1 MKIALDVMGTD
12 FGPKE
17 LVLGAVQ
24 AVKMYDCE
32 IVLVGDEPTIKK
44 LLKQYGAEA
53 DPHFTIQHASE
64 VIDMHEHPGIAV
76 KTKKDA
82 SIVVATD
89 LLRTHK
95 CDALVSSGSTGAA
108 VASALF
114 HLGRIRGIERP
125 SIATPIPSLTGT
137 TVVLDSGAKVDAKP
151 EHMVQSAVMGS
162 VYAELMLGIKNPRV
176 GLLNIGE
183 EETKGNEQALATYPL
198 LKQEKHINFIGNV
211 EGRDINKGT
220 VDVVVCDGFVG
231 NVVLKFAEGLAR
243 AIMIM
248 VKDAIMNGGLMA
260 KLGGLMIKPALKKLG
275 RRLDP
280 AEYGGAL
287 LLGVKAPFFICHGS
301 SKAKDIRSA
310 IGVDPSSVGSMG
322 GSSSFECYKNI
333 LVLVMAHNTNVDP
346 STVAGTIGRP
356 LNAVRQIGKL
366 SGYVQTADVE
376 VPTTAP
382 DEYKTVIND
391 SLNGG
396 MYIE

>member
-24 AVKMYDCE
+24 AVQEFGCD
-32 IVLVGDEPTIKK
+32 IVLVGDEATIKD
-44 LLKQYGAEA
+44 LLQKYGAA
-53 DPHFTIQHASE
+53 DNPHFTIKHASE

-108 VASALF
+108 VAAALF

-198 LKQEKHINFIGNV
+198 LKQEKNINFIGNV
-211 EGRDINKGT
+211 EGRDINKAT

-248 VKDAIMNGGLMA
+248 VKDAIMNGGVAA
-260 KLGGLMIKPALKKLG
+260 KLGGLLIKPALKKLG
-275 RRLDP
+275 KRLDP

-301 SKAKDIRSA
+301 SKAKDIKSA
-310 IGVDPSSVGSMG
+310 IGVAVKCVKSDVVTRIS
-322 GSSSFECYKNI
+322 E
-333 LVLVMAHNTNVDP
+333 LV
-346 STVAGTIGRP
+346 IR
-356 LNAVRQIGKL
+356 
-366 SGYVQTADVE
+366 E
-376 VPTTAP
+376 
-382 DEYKTVIND
+382 E
-391 SLNGG
+391 
-396 MYIE
+396 